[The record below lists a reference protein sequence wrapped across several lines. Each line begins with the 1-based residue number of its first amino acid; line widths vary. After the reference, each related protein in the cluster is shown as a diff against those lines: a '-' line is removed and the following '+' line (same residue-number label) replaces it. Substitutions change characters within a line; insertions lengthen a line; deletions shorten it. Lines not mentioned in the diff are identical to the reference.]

1 VQEDGVATVQA
12 QFLDMIVD
20 GQGDDGAVSDIT
32 PTVWQLGAMQPSD
45 ASWGSAFPTMAYQ
58 VCEDDNESFMFWFE
72 PVLANDRLVRA
83 CLGKRSF
90 VRSLSWQ
97 TIDVFS
103 IKKTASQKRRF
114 VHTTMA
120 YPPTHLRK
128 TAFLSHLYIKT
139 ISLPRQAR
147 DKHRETTQ
155 KKDAVFLRTPNHL
168 GMDDNRLHSSD

>member
-1 VQEDGVATVQA
+1 VQVDGVATVQA

-72 PVLANDRLVRA
+72 PVLANDRLSGA
-83 CLGKRSF
+83 CLGKQSMFSASRKQHRKKDDSF
-90 VRSLSWQ
+90 TPQWL
-97 TIDVFS
+97 T
-103 IKKTASQKRRF
+103 
-114 VHTTMA
+114 
-120 YPPTHLRK
+120 PLPTCERK

-147 DKHRETTQ
+147 DKHRENS
-155 KKDAVFLRTPNHL
+155 KKRCRF
-168 GMDDNRLHSSD
+168 SSHP